1 MNDPSLGPARCRGSR
16 RSISTVILLPLILV
30 VALASAAP
38 AFGAASGQNGRIAF
52 THQIFGGGLEV
63 FSTAPDGT
71 DLQPDGPPLPANT
84 SSGRGPWTSVSPDGE
99 HLAIETS
106 FNGTTGL
113 GVIDLTTGVL
123 GPRLTPDNMFPHTF
137 AQIGWSPDGTTL
149 AFSAEVTPGTNHYG
163 LFTVPADGSSQ
174 PQMVVPPGASGL
186 PTDDV
191 LDVTWSG
198 SGQEIVFVH
207 QHSQLGGF
215 GSQIQAI
222 RPDSTGLRDI
232 TPLSVSSSPPGL
244 HGLNVAGDDSR
255 LAYFDDLHTRPVDTR
270 QQLKVVSFS
279 GGTPATVV
287 SQNDLLNDRPLA
299 FAPQGDQIAY
309 ERLVDSSGPGGS
321 SVAEIRVVDA
331 GGTNDHRVFFDSQ
344 HAPQWLGWL
353 PSGVAVIIASG
364 PSGPTRETSPTFVF
378 GAAGAPPGHLE
389 CALDTGSFATCT
401 SPFTTPALQDGPHTF
416 RVRYAPDGKPP
427 GSASTRTFIVDTMP
441 PTAVI
446 DSGPP
451 AGGALSDASFTF
463 HSTEPAGAGF
473 LCATDGQP
481 AAACTSPAAVAGL
494 GPGTHTFAV
503 QAIDAAG
510 NVQSN
515 PTTRSFRVGSSG
527 PAVVAARC
535 NAPAV
540 SKVAFGPI
548 VAIAPTTDACFT
560 VEHIGGRDVR
570 VARAAIFVNGL
581 KVSPVSGGTRII
593 VDGILGNGT
602 VRSTGPVTVGVGRYA
617 IEQRPLELDALA
629 TGSIVKATTK
639 LNDILSKLSGLKLFS
654 APTLEFSKDNGG
666 QTKVRLTVSLPELF
680 TALPASSPHANGQAS
695 PGGLTGEFGAVAS
708 NDLGVFY
715 TGKATISELW
725 LFGKISL
732 KNLTL
737 AFDQSTGTL
746 EGSVGLALSKGA
758 VQVAGVDPSATLT
771 ATISI
776 APEGVIGNLR
786 KLSLAASDLQIHI
799 GDGFFLQRISGTL
812 DRGTDHGDDVA
823 IISLAGGAS
832 FGKRIE
838 VKIEGRKVF
847 KGEAISIDGTGSL
860 KIPIDPSGRAFQLS
874 VTGTGK
880 VVDIPLIN
888 EGVTYSRPGGIDL
901 TGSLDYT
908 IGGYGFKAGIDHA
921 FFDPASDTFS
931 IEASG
936 EVRLPFGITQ
946 GAQVIVSSVG
956 YAACFQMGDINV
968 GFTQTWQRD
977 LDPWT
982 DSCDVGPFRNAPHAA
997 DAAASSRIVRIA
1009 RGTRAAVIAVRGNG
1023 GAPKLTVTPPKG
1035 APIAS
1040 GDDLAALRRRHILLV
1055 EDMTRNVTTLV
1066 VAHPAPGAWRI
1077 EPHAGSTIAGVR
1089 LATGLPP
1096 VRVHARVVGTGKRRS
1111 LTWSAKGLAGHTLT
1125 LVEEG
1130 RGGSAR
1136 RLRTTRRARGKIA
1149 FTPSPVIIGAQ
1160 RRVEAIVARRG
1171 IVRTTDVVARYRF
1184 AATTP
1189 GRTTSVRRRGVVLS
1203 WRAVPGAS
1211 AYAVA
1216 VQPRTGTTFIR
1227 TVTKPALR
1235 LPAALRRGAVVVRI
1249 VALDAAGRAG
1259 RPATAVFKR

>member
-1 MNDPSLGPARCRGSR
+1 MRCRGSR
-16 RSISTVILLPLILV
+16 RSILTLILAPVILA

-52 THQIFGGGLEV
+52 THQIFGGGLDV
-63 FSTAPDGT
+63 FSAAPDGT
-71 DLQPDGPPLPANT
+71 DLQPDGPPLPTNVSA
-84 SSGRGPWTSVSPDGE
+84 GRGPWTAVSPDGE

-123 GPRLTPDNMFPHTF
+123 GPNLLPANMFPNTF
-137 AQIGWSPDGTTL
+137 AQIGWSPDGRTL
-149 AFSAEVTPGTNHYG
+149 AFAAEVNPGTNHFG
-163 LFTVPADGSSQ
+163 LFTVPADGSTQ
-174 PQMVVPPGASGL
+174 AQMVVPPGASGL

-207 QHSQLGGF
+207 QHMQLGGS
-215 GSQIQAI
+215 GLQIQAI

-244 HGLNVAGDDSR
+244 HGLNVAGDDSKV
-255 LAYFDDLHTRPVDTR
+255 AYYDDLHTRPVDTR
-270 QQLKVVSFS
+270 QQLKVVPFN
-279 GGTPATVV
+279 GGTPVTVV
-287 SQNDLLNDRPLA
+287 SQNDILTDRPVA

-309 ERLVDSSGPGGS
+309 ERFVDSSGPNGS
-321 SVAEIRVVDA
+321 TTAEIRVVDA
-331 GGTNDHRVFFDSQ
+331 GGTSDHRVFFDP
-344 HAPQWLGWL
+344 HHTPQWLGWL
-353 PSGVAVIIASG
+353 PSGVAVIIAAG
-364 PSGPTRETSPTFVF
+364 PNGPTRETSPTFVF
-378 GAAGAPPGHLE
+378 GAAGAPPGHFE
-389 CALDTGSFATCT
+389 CALDTGSFATCA
-401 SPFTTPALQDGPHTF
+401 SPFTTPAQQDGPHTF

-427 GSASTRTFIVDTMP
+427 GSASTRAFTVDTMP

-446 DSGPP
+446 DAGPP
-451 AGGALSDASFTF
+451 ADGAPSDANFTF
-463 HSTEPAGAGF
+463 HSTEPAGASF
-473 LCATDGQP
+473 VCATDAQP
-481 AAACTSPAAVAGL
+481 AAACTSPAPVAGL
-494 GPGTHTFAV
+494 GPGPHTFAV

-510 NVQSN
+510 NVQPN

-527 PAVVAARC
+527 PAILPARC
-535 NAPAV
+535 AAPAV
-540 SKVAFGPI
+540 NKVAFGPI

-581 KVSPVSGGTRII
+581 KVTPVSGGTGII
-593 VDGILGNGT
+593 VDGIVGNGT
-602 VRSTGPVTVGVGRYA
+602 VRSTGPVTVGIGRYA

-639 LNDILSKLSGLKLFS
+639 LNDILSKLAGLKLFS

-666 QTKVRLTVSLPELF
+666 QTKVGLTVSLPELF

-715 TGKATISELW
+715 TGKATVTELW
-725 LFGKISL
+725 LFGKICL

-737 AFDQSTGTL
+737 GFDQSTGTL
-746 EGSVGLALSKGA
+746 EGSVGLAISKGA
-758 VQVAGVDPSATLT
+758 VQVAGVDPSATVT
-771 ATISI
+771 ASISI
-776 APEGVIGNLR
+776 APQGVIGNLR
-786 KLSLAASDLQIHI
+786 KLSIAASDLQIHI

-860 KIPIDPSGRAFQLS
+860 KIPLDPSGRAFQLS

-880 VVDIPLIN
+880 VVDIPILN

-921 FFDPASDTFS
+921 FFDPSSDTFS

-936 EVRLPFGITQ
+936 EARLPFGVTQ
-946 GAQVIVSSVG
+946 GVQVVVSSVG
-956 YAACFQMGDINV
+956 YAACFQMGDVSV

-997 DAAASSRIVRIA
+997 DVAAASSQTVRIA
-1009 RGTRAAVIAVRGNG
+1009 RGTRAAVIAVGGNG

-1055 EDMTRNVTTLV
+1055 EDATRKVTTLI

-1077 EPHAGSTIAGVR
+1077 APRTSSTIAGVR

-1096 VRVHARVVGTGKRRS
+1096 VRVRARVVGKGTRRS
-1111 LTWSAKGLAGHTLT
+1111 LTWSAKGLARHTLT

-1136 RLRTTRRARGKIA
+1136 RLITTRRPRGKLPY
-1149 FTPSPVIIGAQ
+1149 TPSPVITGAQ
-1160 RRVEAIVARRG
+1160 RRIEAIIARRG

-1184 AATTP
+1184 AASAP
-1189 GRTTSVRRRGVVLS
+1189 GRTTSIRRRGAVLS
-1203 WRAVPGAS
+1203 WRTVRGAS

-1216 VQPRTGTTFIR
+1216 VQPRTGTTLIR
-1227 TVTKPALR
+1227 TVTRPVLR
-1235 LPAALRRGAVVVRI
+1235 LPAALRRGAAVVRI